1 MPCQDEV
8 IGTGFTLLPETI
20 KEKKSETMVF
30 KKLKKLAM
38 IDSGIKRLET
48 NEVSFAVASVYC
60 TDSQATGQ
68 EGGAQVEPEKPFEL
82 KDGANN

>member
-1 MPCQDEV
+1 
-8 IGTGFTLLPETI
+8 
-20 KEKKSETMVF
+20 
-30 KKLKKLAM
+30 M
-38 IDSGIKRLET
+38 IDSDIKRLET

-82 KDGANN
+82 KDGANS

>member
-1 MPCQDEV
+1 
-8 IGTGFTLLPETI
+8 
-20 KEKKSETMVF
+20 MVF